1 MQLLSTGSQYVLTAL
16 ILIGRSPEGETI
28 SATKLAEMLNCPTA
42 YLSQLLAKL
51 QEPGII
57 GSKRGANGGVFIAK
71 PLKDIK
77 LLDIITSLEG
87 DSFFTRCLLG
97 IEGCGQ
103 IEPCPFHDQW
113 TEYRLE
119 IKMWLTKTSLYEV
132 CNHVNDSWIH
142 ERLKFTRITEP

>member
-57 GSKRGANGGVFIAK
+57 GSRRGANGGVFIAK

-87 DSFFTRCLLG
+87 DSFFTRCFLG
-97 IEGCGQ
+97 IEGCGH
-103 IEPCPFHDQW
+103 IEPCPFHEQW
-113 TEYRLE
+113 TGHRLE
-119 IKMWLTKTSLYEV
+119 IKVWLANTSLLEI
-132 CNHVNDSWIH
+132 CHDVNDAWIH
-142 ERLKFTRITEP
+142 ERLKFSRIVET